1 MKVGEFDT
9 KEEAWDNADK
19 LIELSKDE
27 IEDIDQYPDKI
38 FDGFK
43 HLDQFY
49 YKVAKG
55 RLYD

>member
-19 LIELSKDE
+19 LIELSKDQ

-38 FDGFK
+38 FEGFK
-43 HLDQFY
+43 QLDQFY